1 MIQEENCLVVD
12 IDGTLCELKQ
22 PHQSYAD
29 VEPIQAVAEM
39 LKRYRARGF
48 HIILFTS
55 RNMRSYGANLGL
67 IMANT
72 APVLIEWLSRHEIP
86 YDELHFGKPWPGRG
100 GFYVDDRAI
109 RPSEFLSLSYDEIKE
124 LLSREKAITNS

>member
-1 MIQEENCLVVD
+1 MIHDQNCLVMD
-12 IDGTLCELKQ
+12 IDGTLCEIKRDGQ
-22 PHQSYAD
+22 TYAD
-29 VEPIQAVAEM
+29 VKPIAAMVERLHEYHQ
-39 LKRYRARGF
+39 RGF

-55 RNMRSYGANLGL
+55 RNMQTYGANLGM

-72 APVLIEWLSRHEIP
+72 APVVIEWLARHRIP

-109 RPSEFLSLSYDEIKE
+109 RPSEFLSLSYEEIQE
-124 LLSREKAITNS
+124 LLSREQTVASS